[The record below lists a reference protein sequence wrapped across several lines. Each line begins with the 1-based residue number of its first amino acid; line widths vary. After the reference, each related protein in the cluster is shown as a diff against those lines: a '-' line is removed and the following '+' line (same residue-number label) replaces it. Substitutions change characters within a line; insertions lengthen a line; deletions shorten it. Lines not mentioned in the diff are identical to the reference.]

1 MRLTLCAIGTR
12 PPRWVEQGFAEYS
25 RRLPRDNRLD
35 LIEVPAAD
43 RRNGRGVERWKEQEA
58 DRLLQ
63 VAGDRRRIVLDV
75 SGRSWSTEDLAARM
89 EDWRMEGR
97 DPALLVGGPD
107 GLAQRVLDGAEAR
120 WSLSAL
126 TLPHAL
132 VRILVAEQ
140 VYRAWTLLTGH
151 PYHR

>member
-1 MRLTLCAIGTR
+1 MRVTLCAVGTR
-12 PPRWVEQGFAEYS
+12 VPRWVEQGFAEYS
-25 RRLPRDNRLD
+25 RRLPKDNRLE
-35 LIEVPAAD
+35 LVEVPAAD
-43 RRNGRGVERWKEQEA
+43 RRNGRGVERWKEEEA

-63 VAGDRRRIVLDV
+63 AAGDRRRIVLDV
-75 SGRSWSTEDLAARM
+75 SGRAWSTEDLAARM

>member
-1 MRLTLCAIGTR
+1 MRVTLCAVGTR
-12 PPRWVEQGFAEYS
+12 APRWVEQGFTEYS
-25 RRLPRDNRLD
+25 RRLPKDNRLD
-35 LIEVPAAD
+35 LVEVAAAD
-43 RRNGRGVERWKEQEA
+43 RRNGRRVEHWKEEEA

-63 VAGDRRRIVLDV
+63 AAGDRRRIVLDV
-75 SGRSWSTEDLAARM
+75 TGRPWSTEDLAARM

-140 VYRAWTLLTGH
+140 IYRAWTLITGH

>member
-1 MRLTLCAIGTR
+1 MRVTLCAVGTR
-12 PPRWVEQGFAEYS
+12 PPSWVEQGFTEYS
-25 RRLPRDNRLD
+25 RRLPKDNRLD
-35 LIEVPAAD
+35 LVEVPAAD
-43 RRNGRGVERWKEQEA
+43 RRNGRGPERWKEEEA
-58 DRLLQ
+58 ERLLQ
-63 VAGDRRRIVLDV
+63 AAGDRRRIVLDV
-75 SGRSWSTEDLAARM
+75 TGRPWSTEDLAVRM

-140 VYRAWTLLTGH
+140 VYRAWTLITGH

>member
-1 MRLTLCAIGTR
+1 MRVTLCAVGTR
-12 PPRWVEQGFAEYS
+12 PPRWVEQGFTEYS
-25 RRLPRDNRLD
+25 RRLPKDNRLE
-35 LIEVPAAD
+35 LVEIPAAD
-43 RRNGRGVERWKEQEA
+43 RRNGRGVDRWKEEEA

-63 VAGDRRRIVLDV
+63 AAGDRPRIVLDV
-75 SGRSWSTEDLAARM
+75 GGRSWSTEDLAGRM
-89 EDWRMEGR
+89 EDWRMVGL
-97 DPALLVGGPD
+97 DPVLLVGGPD
-107 GLAQRVLDGAEAR
+107 GLAQRVLDGAEAS

-140 VYRAWTLLTGH
+140 VYRAWTLITGH